1 MPRGLMVNILFRLG
15 CYCYPIRFFTAVSL
29 VCTSCVL
36 LPLCVRNSRNVLPA
50 CEKMRK
56 CKTHISRASDVL
68 IVFLMDFSVVS
79 DVSGVIW
86 EEWWTYD
93 GISGEPFSYIKLIL
107 TIV

>member
-1 MPRGLMVNILFRLG
+1 MYFLRTAAVVRAKLAKCIL
-15 CYCYPIRFFTAVSL
+15 A
-29 VCTSCVL
+29 
-36 LPLCVRNSRNVLPA
+36 A

-93 GISGEPFSYIKLIL
+93 GISGESYFFIK
-107 TIV
+107 